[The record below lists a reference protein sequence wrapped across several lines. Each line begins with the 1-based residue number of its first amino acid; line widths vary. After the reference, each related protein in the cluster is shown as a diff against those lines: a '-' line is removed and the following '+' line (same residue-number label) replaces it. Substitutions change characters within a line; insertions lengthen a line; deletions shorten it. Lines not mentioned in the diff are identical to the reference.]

1 MRVRPGEPAPI
12 LEAMAC
18 PEDAVIMNYSLG
30 RLLEGPLRLHI
41 AGCKRC
47 RTRLIALEK
56 SLLEEGIELRGQAS
70 AGFGIQ
76 KTSAPARSN

>member
-1 MRVRPGEPAPI
+1 
-12 LEAMAC
+12 MAC

-41 AGCKRC
+41 AHCKRC
-47 RTRLIALEK
+47 RSRLIALEK

-70 AGFGIQ
+70 AGFAIQ
-76 KTSAPARSN
+76 KGPAPARAK